1 MKPTI
6 EALKKSTVLSIHY
19 IVSEARAEEGERGAH
34 PLGGLS
40 LPCLFVPLVM
50 LATFRSYYA
59 TVHAEARAGIIYRS
73 GTLDDEGHIRLED
86 LQDTESMAAVRSMLL
101 DGEALRLSG
110 SLGSMVVTG
119 AARGGN
125 LRGGNLRCHQ
135 AGRRA
140 LVW

>member
-1 MKPTI
+1 MLVR
-6 EALKKSTVLSIHY
+6 AACD
-19 IVSEARAEEGERGAH
+19 ARDFPKLLRNRPCRG
-34 PLGGLS
+34 
-40 LPCLFVPLVM
+40 
-50 LATFRSYYA
+50 
-59 TVHAEARAGIIYRS
+59 AGIIYRS

-86 LQDTESMAAVRSMLL
+86 LRDTESMAAVRSMLL